1 MDFGTRKQ
9 KYYTHMAGRHHARQV
24 REQAGLHE
32 RKGNVLRG
40 MTNATAAGF
49 MSWLKSTI
57 RRSRRASRRGDKVV
71 DFIPFGVSGLITR
84 DVHAVLCQLRRLNVR
99 GPGLLAAIGA
109 ACLLWTDAWVKAVS
123 VPLPTRT
130 YHGDL
135 VLRLLRTRTSGVQ
148 VANPSIRACR
158 GRSLLAGSQ
167 AHAKRKARRL
177 AALVLGIA
185 RRAPVAYGLLQ
196 EGEAASAMEAL
207 CGPGLPAGG
216 YTAKFMPV
224 LLSQMGLAPWSSVAT
239 RGYTGSTGLAA
250 LRLLVGRGVTMA
262 GADPALSLLSDTI
275 RAEWTGLPR
284 LPPYELL
291 DLESQLCA
299 WHSAGCTFEN
309 SCEYPGM
316 LGALQLQK

>member
-1 MDFGTRKQ
+1 MNFGTRKQ
-9 KYYTHMAGRHHARQV
+9 KYYIHMAGRYHARQV

-32 RKGNVLRG
+32 RKGNALRG
-40 MTNATAAGF
+40 MTNVTATSF

-57 RRSRRASRRGDKVV
+57 RRSRRASRRGEKVV
-71 DFIPFGVSGLITR
+71 GFIPFGVSGLITR

-135 VLRLLRTRTSGVQ
+135 VLRLLRTRTSDVQ

-158 GRSLLAGSQ
+158 ARSLLAGSQ

-177 AALVLGIA
+177 ASLVLGIA
-185 RRAPVAYGLLQ
+185 RRAPAAYRLLQ
-196 EGEAASAMEAL
+196 EGEASRAMEAL

-224 LLSQMGLAPWSSVAT
+224 LFTQMGLAPWSSVAT

-262 GADPALSLLSDTI
+262 GADLALTLLSETI

-299 WHSAGCTFEN
+299 WHSAGCPFEN

-316 LGALQLQK
+316 LGALQL